1 MKKMVRRT
9 MAVGVLLAVALLW
22 PQQTRAEGE
31 QWYLMVTDAGAV
43 RYLPM
48 SEVGSLVGV
57 DATRA
62 LAVLDYEG
70 NTIAEGITEVQFVQK
85 DPSAVKT
92 LSGHTAKPTLLK
104 GVGRQITI
112 IGATAEIT
120 VLNAGGT
127 VVAHQK
133 PSGGETVIDVS
144 NLPSGTYLVRTGQ
157 QTFKFIRK

>member
-1 MKKMVRRT
+1 MKKVLRRT
-9 MAVGVLLAVALLW
+9 MAVSVMLAVALLW
-22 PQQTRAEGE
+22 PHQTRAEGE
-31 QWYLMVTDAGAV
+31 QWYLKVTDAEAV

-57 DATRA
+57 DATQT

-70 NTIAEGITEVQFVQK
+70 NTIAEGITEAQFVQK

-112 IGATAEIT
+112 IGATADIT
-120 VLNAGGT
+120 VYNAGGA
-127 VVAHQK
+127 VVVHQK
-133 PSGGETVIDVS
+133 PSSGETVIDVS